1 MQPAWHGCGD
11 QVAMRLL
18 IIDDHQVVREG
29 IANIARRERI
39 EIVGEADTKESAF
52 AQIAAT
58 NPDVITV
65 DLSLPDGSG
74 LEIVKWARRN
84 SQKIGIVVISFLD
97 DDANLLASLNAGA
110 SAFIAKTAP
119 LNEIVAAIISAKKSP
134 LTFTSKG
141 LIRAVNSR
149 VFKATLTSRE
159 LEIIA
164 RLPSGLS
171 GEELAKELFI
181 TESTLKTHLNSIYRK
196 LQVRNRSG
204 AVSEAKR
211 RGLINF

>member
-1 MQPAWHGCGD
+1 MK
-11 QVAMRLL
+11 LL
-18 IIDDHQVVREG
+18 IVDDHKIVREG
-29 IANIARRERI
+29 IANIARSDGI
-39 EIVGEADTKESAF
+39 QIVGEADTKESAI
-52 AQIAAT
+52 ALIAAT

-84 SQKIGIVVISFLD
+84 SQKIGIVVLSFLD

-110 SAFIAKTAP
+110 SAFVSKSAE
-119 LNEIVAAIISAKKSP
+119 LDEILAAILSARKSP

-149 VFKATLTSRE
+149 IFKATLTSRE

-164 RLPSGLS
+164 KLPSGLN

>member
-1 MQPAWHGCGD
+1 MK
-11 QVAMRLL
+11 LL
-18 IIDDHQVVREG
+18 IVDDHRIVREG
-29 IANIARRERI
+29 IANIAIREGI
-39 EIVGEADTKESAF
+39 QIVGEADTKESAF

-84 SQKIGIVVISFLD
+84 SQKIGIVVLSFLD

-110 SAFIAKTAP
+110 SAFVSKSAE
-119 LNEIVAAIISAKKSP
+119 LDEILAAILSARKSP

-149 VFKATLTSRE
+149 IFKATLTSRE

-164 RLPSGLS
+164 KLPSGLN

>member
-1 MQPAWHGCGD
+1 MK
-11 QVAMRLL
+11 LL
-18 IIDDHQVVREG
+18 IVDDHKIVREG
-29 IANIARRERI
+29 IANIAIREGI
-39 EIVGEADTKESAF
+39 QIVGEADTRESAF

-84 SQKIGIVVISFLD
+84 SQKIGIVVLSFLD

-110 SAFIAKTAP
+110 SAFVSKSAE
-119 LNEIVAAIISAKKSP
+119 LDEILAAILSARKSP

-149 VFKATLTSRE
+149 IFKATLTSRE

-164 RLPSGLS
+164 KLPSGLN

>member
-1 MQPAWHGCGD
+1 MK
-11 QVAMRLL
+11 LL
-18 IIDDHQVVREG
+18 IVDDHKIVREG
-29 IANIARRERI
+29 IANIAKREGI
-39 EIVGEADTKESAF
+39 QIVGEANTKESAF

-84 SQKIGIVVISFLD
+84 SQKIGIVVLSFLD

-110 SAFIAKTAP
+110 SAFVSKSAE
-119 LNEIVAAIISAKKSP
+119 LDEILAAILSARKSP

-149 VFKATLTSRE
+149 IFKATLTSRE

-164 RLPSGLS
+164 KLPSGLN